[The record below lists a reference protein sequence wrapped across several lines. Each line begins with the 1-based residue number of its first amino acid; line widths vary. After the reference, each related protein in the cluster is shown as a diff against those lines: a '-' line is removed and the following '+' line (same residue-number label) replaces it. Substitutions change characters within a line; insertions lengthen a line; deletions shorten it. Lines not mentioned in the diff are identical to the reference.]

1 MDIKIIVFLSRVF
14 SSNRLNVFISIRRDE
29 INRLLKKLST
39 YSRQELPK
47 MELKTLFL
55 EFTSNIMLRMV
66 AGKRDYGDRVEDEEE
81 ARRFRETAKDAL
93 RIQEISCLY

>member
-1 MDIKIIVFLSRVF
+1 
-14 SSNRLNVFISIRRDE
+14 
-29 INRLLKKLST
+29 
-39 YSRQELPK
+39 

-66 AGKRDYGDRVEDEEE
+66 AGKRYYGDPVEDEEE
-81 ARRFRETAKDAL
+81 ARRFKEIAKDAL